1 MQRNERNVNSEEKVG
16 GLEGEFQMSFKEEA
30 EQCKG
35 QDVRSKDQANTV
47 DGEKEGIKKC
57 LTNEVKSS
65 GVSSTLP
72 TETSESK
79 ENENDAINM
88 SDKNNSR
95 QVENKQFS
103 QTKKDDQ
110 KRSRSPRTTSSRRP
124 RESHKPLDEKILGNH
139 TVLSLQELNRHKELR
154 EGMKLSGE
162 RIYPFQ
168 RKINLRIKVIRIF
181 KEKRKERP

>member
-1 MQRNERNVNSEEKVG
+1 MQRNERNVNSEKVG

-30 EQCKG
+30 KQCKG
-35 QDVRSKDQANTV
+35 QDNRLKDQANTV
-47 DGEKEGIKKC
+47 DREKEGVKKC

-65 GVSSTLP
+65 AVPSTLP
-72 TETSESK
+72 TETRKSK

-95 QVENKQFS
+95 QVENKQSS

-124 RESHKPLDEKILGNH
+124 RESHKPLGEKY
-139 TVLSLQELNRHKELR
+139 
-154 EGMKLSGE
+154 SG
-162 RIYPFQ
+162 I
-168 RKINLRIKVIRIF
+168 IRF
-181 KEKRKERP
+181 CRFRN